1 MKSTL
6 LNFGLAMALGCG
18 TAMAEE
24 ADVKYKPGK
33 GYTWQTEDGANKMN
47 IGGRIQA
54 RYTFEDYDEDRG
66 DDDKSDFE
74 AKRVRV
80 HIKGHVFN
88 DVKYKFQADFGD
100 GRSGDN
106 LKDAVLTYARHPEV
120 QISGGQFKT
129 RLGHQEYTSSGK
141 QTFVDRNIATKAF
154 DVGRDV
160 GVMLHGA
167 VADNKFEYNVGVFN
181 GEGEGGS
188 NKNDG
193 HLIVGRVSFQPLGKF
208 GYSESDLKRGD
219 HALIFS
225 LGAATNTDLIDSFAD
240 KTDADGDGDT
250 DESIGSLTDTDVLV
264 ATFGYR
270 GKGIY
275 FMGEY
280 FWQDSD
286 VTSLLSGLDGSLS
299 DATAGTDSDGFYAQV
314 GYVFPQD
321 WELALRYATV
331 DPDSDVD
338 HDDEDELMIGFNKFF
353 MGVGHSLK
361 LSVDASWL
369 GEDTGAGSSYDDF
382 RVRVQGQIVF

>member
-6 LNFGLAMALGCG
+6 LNFGLAMAIGCG
-18 TAMAEE
+18 SVLAEE
-24 ADVKYKPGK
+24 ADGKYEPGK
-33 GYTWQTEDGANKMN
+33 GYTWQTEDGANTMN
-47 IGGRIQA
+47 IGGRIQV
-54 RYTFEDYDEDRG
+54 RYTNEDFDSVRG
-66 DDDKSDFE
+66 EDDKSDFE

-80 HIKGHVFN
+80 HIKGQVFN

-106 LKDAVLTYARHPEV
+106 LKDAVLTYARIPEA
-120 QISGGQFKT
+120 QISAGQFKT

-141 QTFVDRNIATKAF
+141 QTFVDRNIATKMF
-154 DVGRDV
+154 DFGRDV
-160 GVMLHGA
+160 GVMLHGV

-193 HLIVGRVSFQPLGKF
+193 HLLVGRVSFQPLGKF

-225 LGAATNTDLIDSFAD
+225 LGAGMNNDLIGDFAD
-240 KTDADGDGDT
+240 AGDADGDGDT
-250 DESIGSLTDTDVLV
+250 DEGIDTLTDTDVLV

-280 FWQDSD
+280 FQQDSD
-286 VTSLLSGLDGSLS
+286 VKSVFSELDGALS
-299 DATAGTDSDGFYAQV
+299 DTHANTDSDGFYAQI
-314 GYVFPQD
+314 GYMFPQD

-331 DPDSDVD
+331 DPDDDVD
-338 HDDEDELMIGFNKFF
+338 DDDEDELMIGFNKFF

-361 LSVDASWL
+361 LSVDAAWM
-369 GEDTGAGSSYDDF
+369 GEETGAGSSYDDF